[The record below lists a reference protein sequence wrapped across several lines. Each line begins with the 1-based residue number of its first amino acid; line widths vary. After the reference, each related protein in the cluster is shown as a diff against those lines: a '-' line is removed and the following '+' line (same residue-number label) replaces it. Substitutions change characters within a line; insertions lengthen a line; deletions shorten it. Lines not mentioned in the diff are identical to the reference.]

1 MSAPADRLRE
11 KIAAFLAWEKRKR
24 WEFILAAL
32 VCYALAGALALM
44 LLGSLLP
51 IGIAPPWIFLGLVFL
66 FAPIVILPRRWNS
79 QDETRALV
87 QLDKSLR
94 LDERAVTAWE
104 ALQRG
109 ETRAAALLVIKQAGD
124 KLGTFN
130 PRELLPRRP
139 SWQAYSVLPLLAFCL
154 ALLWFD
160 FGTPK
165 TSDGLRAPQT
175 MAQKLKEFARELQEK
190 AKSDGLKESLQA
202 GQELEKLAQQGLDKK
217 SGDEQVK
224 KAIAGAAQK
233 LADAGKQ
240 AAERA
245 SLATA
250 QSEQSLRDL
259 KAELEAARD
268 LFNTSGAAQETRAQD
283 GSWLDR
289 LASLPQLK
297 RQLDKEA
304 RGGQP
309 MGEREMKSFLDKMDR
324 QVTAELD
331 RRTLLDAEQFLQQ
344 MMKQGQGE
352 RGETNARAAGREQ
365 QGAADDGE
373 KGPSQSNLPGSE
385 PGKKSGGEA
394 ALPQFSAA
402 ASTQIKGMLGAGASS
417 AMVFKGKP
425 AAGKSALSQQ
435 EIFSSYRR
443 QAEEDL
449 SSERVPEAL
458 KETIRNYFMSLEEG
472 KR

>member
-1 MSAPADRLRE
+1 MNAPADRLQE
-11 KIAAFLAWEKRKR
+11 KFAGFLAWEKRKR
-24 WEFILAAL
+24 WEFVLAAL

-44 LLGSLLP
+44 LFGSLLP
-51 IGIAPPWIFLGLVFL
+51 LGISPAWIFPGLVFL
-66 FAPIVILPRRWNS
+66 FAPIVILPQRWNS
-79 QDETRALV
+79 QDEIRALV

-104 ALQRG
+104 ALRRG

-124 KLGTFN
+124 KLAAFN
-130 PRELLPRRP
+130 PREALPRRP
-139 SWQAYSVLPLLAFCL
+139 SWQAYSVLPLLAL
-154 ALLWFD
+154 WSALLWFD
-160 FGTPK
+160 FGTPR
-165 TSDGLRAPQT
+165 TGDGLRAPQT
-175 MAQKLKEFARELQEK
+175 VAHKLKEFARELQEK
-190 AKSDGLKESLQA
+190 AKGDGLKESLRA
-202 GQELEKLAQQGLDKK
+202 GKELEKLAQQGLDKK
-217 SGDEQVK
+217 SGDEQLK

-240 AAERA
+240 AAEGA

-268 LFNTSGAAQETRAQD
+268 LFNSGGAAQATREQES
-283 GSWLDR
+283 SWLDR
-289 LASLPQLK
+289 LAALPQLK

-309 MGEREMKSFLDKMDR
+309 MGEREMKSFLDKMDNR
-324 QVTAELD
+324 VTAELD
-331 RRTLLDAEQFLQQ
+331 RRTLIDAEQFLQQ
-344 MMKQGQGE
+344 MIKQGQGE
-352 RGETNARAAGREQ
+352 RGESNARAPGREQ

-385 PGKKSGGEA
+385 PGKKSGEA
-394 ALPQFSAA
+394 PSLPEFPAGV
-402 ASTQIKGMLGAGASS
+402 STQIKGMLGAGASS
-417 AMVFKGKP
+417 AVVFKGKP

-435 EIFSSYRR
+435 EIVSSYRR

-449 SSERVPEAL
+449 SSERVPAAL

-472 KR
+472 KK

>member
-1 MSAPADRLRE
+1 MSAPVDGLQE
-11 KIAAFLAWEKRKR
+11 KFAAFLAWEKRKR
-24 WEFILAAL
+24 WESILAAL
-32 VCYALAGALALM
+32 GCYALAGALALM
-44 LLGSLLP
+44 LFGSLLT
-51 IGIAPPWIFLGLVFL
+51 IGIAPPWLLLGLVFL
-66 FAPIVILPRRWNS
+66 FAPIVILPQRWNS

-87 QLDKSLR
+87 QLDKTLR

-104 ALQRG
+104 ALRRG

-124 KLGTFN
+124 KLATFN
-130 PRELLPRRP
+130 PRESLPRRP
-139 SWQAYSVLPLLAFCL
+139 SWQAYSVLPLLALWL

-165 TSDGLRAPQT
+165 TADGLRAPQT
-175 MAQKLKEFARELQEK
+175 VAHKLKEFARELQEK
-190 AKSDGLKESLQA
+190 AKGDGLKESLQA
-202 GQELEKLAQQGLDKK
+202 GKELEKLAQQGLDKK
-217 SGDEQVK
+217 SSDEQLK

-233 LADAGKQ
+233 LADAGKK

-259 KAELEAARD
+259 KAELEATRD
-268 LFNTSGAAQETRAQD
+268 LFNTSGAAQETREQD
-283 GSWLDR
+283 SSWLDR

-304 RGGQP
+304 RGGQA

-365 QGAADDGE
+365 EAADDGE
-373 KGPSQSNLPGSE
+373 KGPSHSNLPGSE
-385 PGKKSGGEA
+385 PGKKSGEA
-394 ALPQFSAA
+394 PLPQFSEAV
-402 ASTQIKGMLGAGASS
+402 STQIKGMLGAGASS
-417 AMVFKGKP
+417 TVVFKGKP

-435 EIFSSYRR
+435 EIVSSYRR

-458 KETIRNYFMSLEEG
+458 KETIRNYFLSLGDG
-472 KR
+472 KK